1 MSSFF
6 SYVSSFFW
14 NTDETV
20 DPVRDISQEDPPEV
34 LTTDGKILRKDFA
47 RRLTIEL
54 FKMISSNAE
63 ESDIRSFLD
72 KHPIRSL
79 LYMSYNSCGLN
90 LLMMS
95 IVYNSEI
102 VFNEFINEK
111 IFTPDQLR
119 SMKNSN
125 GYNLITLCR
134 YFDRVDFASRI
145 RNYVSEY
152 ETNNA

>member
-1 MSSFF
+1 
-6 SYVSSFFW
+6 
-14 NTDETV
+14 
-20 DPVRDISQEDPPEV
+20 
-34 LTTDGKILRKDFA
+34 
-47 RRLTIEL
+47 
-54 FKMISSNAE
+54 
-63 ESDIRSFLD
+63 
-72 KHPIRSL
+72 
-79 LYMSYNSCGLN
+79 MSYNSCGLN